1 MDLRLK
7 LILGGVLALLLGL
20 AFSIPLLISNLRP
33 ATSIELIA
41 DVKYA
46 YFSDQT
52 FSQNISGLW
61 RNASNPLEHEQHLI
75 SYIIVL
81 NITNHSDRLAYVEEL
96 EVAAGPMITIENGA
110 PQMQNP
116 VVFDVRTIRWF
127 PGWDQYW
134 QPDQSRLVGLT
145 GIVHVYEIVYRSLAS
160 GTFYL
165 YGRVEARPYGEGTYS
180 AGFGVKQVQLQAY
193 GKEFLY
199 NALISENQMLQIN
212 YGFDVSVQS
221 RS

>member
-20 AFSIPLLISNLRP
+20 AFSIPLLVSNLRP

-61 RNASNPLEHEQHLI
+61 RNASNPQEHEQHMV

-81 NITNHSDRLAYVEEL
+81 NITNHSDKLAYIEVL
-96 EVAAGPMITIENGA
+96 EAAAGPLILVEGNTVEMHNAI
-110 PQMQNP
+110 
-116 VVFDVRTIRWF
+116 VYDVRTIKWF

-134 QPDQSRLVGLT
+134 QPDQSRLVALT
-145 GIVHVYEIVYRSLAS
+145 GMVAVYETVYESLMG

-165 YGRVEARPYGEGTYS
+165 YGRVEARPYGEGAYS
-180 AGFGVKQVQLQAY
+180 VGLGVKEVQLQVY
-193 GKEFLY
+193 GREFLY
-199 NALISENQMLQIN
+199 NALLSENQMLRIN